1 MVLPGQDIFAIFDH
15 LDFLLAGPSEVLGLL
30 DLLVSGPVLNVSD
43 LFFEVEF
50 VIDEDVI
57 ELFVLHLEV
66 LSRI

>member
-1 MVLPGQDIFAIFDH
+1 MLR
-15 LDFLLAGPSEVLGLL
+15 LL